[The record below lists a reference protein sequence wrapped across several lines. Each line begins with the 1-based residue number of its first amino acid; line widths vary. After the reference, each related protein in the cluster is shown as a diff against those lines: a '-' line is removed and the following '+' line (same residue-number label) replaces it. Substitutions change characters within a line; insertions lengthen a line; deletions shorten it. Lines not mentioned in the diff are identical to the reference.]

1 MLARHASLAAG
12 ATLVVGTTVALLLAW
27 WVLAAGFRALRGADN
42 TADAAFAQI
51 VQGGTPPPPDAAW
64 REQIARNPTDAR
76 PYRKLARV
84 LEEQGKPAEAQ
95 AGFEQALRLDPT
107 HPQVLQ
113 DAAGFYLRAG
123 DATRALPLLA
133 RAVELYPSRGPDV
146 WPIFAE
152 ELESGRGGEF
162 LLRVA
167 RENPA
172 WWSRFFR
179 EICEEA
185 ANEALLTQLFTARAD
200 AGVLTNVERTCLIGR
215 MQRAGRWSDAY
226 EIWRLSL
233 PREQHGAAAS
243 VFNGGFEWPLS
254 NLGFDWIV
262 PQQDAASVDAEPIDG
277 ARGKRALRVTFVN
290 KLYAGTPIYHYLM
303 LRPGRYQLEGL
314 RRADGLE
321 SWLGLQW
328 GVYCYADGNAN
339 PRQLARTEPFSG
351 SGAWGPFRRDFAVPA
366 GCPVQMLRLEL
377 SNPRRDA
384 ETPGNVPA
392 RLRGTLWF
400 DDLEITPL
408 G

>member
-1 MLARHASLAAG
+1 MFAKHASLASG
-12 ATLVVGTTVALLLAW
+12 ATLVVGTIVALLLAW
-27 WVLAAGFRALRGADN
+27 WVLVAGFRALHGADETN
-42 TADAAFAQI
+42 DAAFTQI
-51 VQGGTPPPPDAAW
+51 VQGGAPPPPDATW

-84 LEEQGKPAEAQ
+84 LEKEGKVEEAR

-133 RAVELYPSRGPDV
+133 RAVELYPSRGTDV
-146 WPIFAE
+146 WPVFAG
-152 ELESGRGGEF
+152 ELESGRGAEF
-162 LLRVA
+162 LLRAA
-167 RENPA
+167 RENPP

-179 EICEEA
+179 EVCAEA
-185 ANEALLTQLFTARAD
+185 ENEALLTQVFTVRAD
-200 AGVLTNVERTCLIGR
+200 AGALTNAERTCLIGR
-215 MQRAGRWSDAY
+215 MQRAGRWREAY
-226 EIWRLSL
+226 EIWRASL
-233 PREQHGAAAS
+233 PREQRGPAAP

-262 PQQDAASVDAEPIDG
+262 PRQDTASVDAEPIDG
-277 ARGKRALRVTFVN
+277 AQGKRALRVTFVN
-290 KLYAGTPIYHYLM
+290 KLYTATPIYQYLM
-303 LRPGRYQLEGL
+303 LRAGRYQLEGL

-328 GVYCYADGNAN
+328 GLYCYADGDADL
-339 PRQLARTEPFSG
+339 RQLARTEPFAG
-351 SGAWGPFRRDFAVPA
+351 SGGWGEFRRDFAVPA
-366 GCPVQMLRLEL
+366 GCPVQILRLEL
-377 SNPRRDA
+377 ANPRRDA
-384 ETPGNVPA
+384 NSPGAVPA